1 MTDVNRMFVYGTL
14 KQGRPLDR
22 PIFAKLRTNVVEA
35 TIKGGIYNLG
45 WFPTIKL
52 ADKGTVQGE
61 VHTFPKEEI
70 AKILNIMDSIE
81 GYNASDPKRGLYNRH
96 IVDATL
102 PNGKIVKAWA
112 YEYNKDVDPK
122 KRIKAGVW
130 EPE

>member
-1 MTDVNRMFVYGTL
+1 MTEINRMFVYGTL

-22 PIFAKLRTNVVEA
+22 KEFANLRTDVAEA

-52 ADKGTVQGE
+52 ADEGTVQGE
-61 VHTFPKEEI
+61 VHTFPKE
-70 AKILNIMDSIE
+70 KIKDILSIMDRIE
-81 GYNASDPKRGLYNRH
+81 GYNPRDPKSGLYNRH

-102 PNGKIVKAWA
+102 PNGKVVKAWA
-112 YEYNKDVDPK
+112 YEYNKPVDPK